1 MDERRLEKTN
11 FDSLFCTSEGHD
23 HVRVMCFDVYIPSTS
38 RSAKATVKNGKTF
51 IHTSSVLPPPPPPL
65 HFPPTEVQLLCV
77 DGRVQQSLG
86 RHVDV

>member
-1 MDERRLEKTN
+1 MDEKRLEKTN
-11 FDSLFCTSEGHD
+11 FDSLFCASEGHD
-23 HVRVMCFDVYIPSTS
+23 HVSVMCFDVHIPSTS
-38 RSAKATVKNGKTF
+38 RSATACYKNGKTF
-51 IHTSSVLPPPPPPL
+51 IHTSPVLPPPPPL